1 MTRMV
6 VVTIL
11 VIVNQFIIKT
21 RVFPFSMELNMPTKK
36 SRGQFDHYKKWTT
49 DEGYTFIAETKEDA
63 LEYLKHMG
71 HANLGKLREVKD
83 SE

>member
-1 MTRMV
+1 MSMKKKA
-6 VVTIL
+6 
-11 VIVNQFIIKT
+11 QFY
-21 RVFPFSMELNMPTKK
+21 N
-36 SRGQFDHYKKWTT
+36 YKKLTT
-49 DEGYTFIAETKEDA
+49 DEGYTFVAETKEDA